1 MERKKKKKYWKSR
14 ADLLYYRAVYQVV
27 SGIGSNAQSIID
39 VGSADTAY
47 VGWFHWIDRKVQ
59 LNLRFRNKA
68 GPPGIERV
76 EGDFLAWE
84 SAEKFDVA
92 LCLLVLE
99 HVPEPPAFCARL
111 KEIASGLVIS
121 VPYKWKAGKSKGH
134 LHDPVD
140 EDKLLAWMGIEPNYK
155 LTVQEPFGP
164 TRLIAY
170 YDIARG
176 PEHTLSLKEARRAK
190 EQRARPHVRRK
201 QRAAQS

>member
-1 MERKKKKKYWKSR
+1 MERKKQKKYWKSR
-14 ADLLYYRAVYQVV
+14 ADLLYYRAVYQIV

-39 VGSADTAY
+39 IGSADTSY
-47 VGWFHWIDRKVQ
+47 VSWFNWIDRKVQ
-59 LNLRFRNKA
+59 LNLQFRNKT
-68 GPPGIERV
+68 GLPGIERI

-92 LCLLVLE
+92 LCLQVLE
-99 HVPEPPAFCARL
+99 HVPDPRAFCDKL
-111 KEIASGLVIS
+111 KQVASALVIS

-140 EDKLLAWMGIEPNYK
+140 EQKLLVWMGIEPNYK
-155 LTVQEPFGP
+155 LMVQEPFGP

-176 PEHTLSLKEARRAK
+176 PEHPLSLQEARRAK
-190 EQRARPHVRRK
+190 DLRARQKAKRK
-201 QRAAQS
+201 QRAVPS